1 MTLAEHFLDGINHI
15 ISIKSI
21 ISRNEFASSVVTQN
35 EGSSKDKCEFVEINK
50 KIKMFRHFNAM
61 SIQNHNDSNCL
72 SLKL

>member
-15 ISIKSI
+15 ISSKSR
-21 ISRNEFASSVVTQN
+21 SRNEFASSVVTQN